1 MNSYLILHGS
11 CYTGTISNSNPLGI
25 TISCIRMTH
34 WNKPYPLIKFTR
46 IECKS
51 EVLFP
56 DLVTLKIL
64 NLEISLKKYY
74 SWISVDWINLMESFK
89 KLLLLLLL

>member
-1 MNSYLILHGS
+1 MNSYLIFHGS
-11 CYTGTISNSNPLGI
+11 CYIGTISNSNPLCI
-25 TISCIRMTH
+25 IISCIRMTH
-34 WNKPYPLIKFTR
+34 WNQLYPLTKFTR

-51 EVLFP
+51 KVLFP

-74 SWISVDWINLMESFK
+74 SQISVDWINLTDSF
-89 KLLLLLLL
+89 